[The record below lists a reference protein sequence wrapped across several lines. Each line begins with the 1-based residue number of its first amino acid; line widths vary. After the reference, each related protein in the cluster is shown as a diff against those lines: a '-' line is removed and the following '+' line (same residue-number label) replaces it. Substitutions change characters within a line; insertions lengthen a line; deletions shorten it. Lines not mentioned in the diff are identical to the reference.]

1 MRVSGWWNSFQVGN
15 FSVSKENQVTA
26 IKIHGRDADR
36 QRDAAHCAGGRV
48 GMGGTEHCPWWNTN
62 GAWAAAAF
70 LGTVTGL

>member
-1 MRVSGWWNSFQVGN
+1 M
-15 FSVSKENQVTA
+15 A

-36 QRDAAHCAGGRV
+36 QQDAAHCAGGGA

-62 GAWAAAAF
+62 SAWAAAAF